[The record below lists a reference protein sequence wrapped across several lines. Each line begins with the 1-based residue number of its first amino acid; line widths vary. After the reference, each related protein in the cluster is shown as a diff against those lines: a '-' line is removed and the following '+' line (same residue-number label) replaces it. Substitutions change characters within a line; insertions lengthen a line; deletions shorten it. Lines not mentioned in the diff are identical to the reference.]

1 MLLPRLANR
10 LQVAAPLIRVHLV
23 DLFPDNHLDTLERYE
38 VDLALLLIALAHRI
52 APSVSF
58 EILHPPV
65 RMVPAQLVQLWYH
78 RSTSSL
84 AHVWLRDQIADLL
97 RPLWD
102 ARWGRTNK
110 ETLHFRSLFEARS
123 NPKRAAHLFP
133 VRRRDLSASGKTQ
146 AVDDAHSSCFRHFAA
161 APQHCSGAE
170 LTRWGQTNSSIGRTE
185 GVHLP

>member
-102 ARWGRTNK
+102 ARWG
-110 ETLHFRSLFEARS
+110 
-123 NPKRAAHLFP
+123 
-133 VRRRDLSASGKTQ
+133 
-146 AVDDAHSSCFRHFAA
+146 
-161 APQHCSGAE
+161 
-170 LTRWGQTNSSIGRTE
+170 I
-185 GVHLP
+185 